1 MAAPGRVPVTSFV
14 ERYRYGRYRARPDFH
29 LGHGYCFQSILGKE
43 ERAGSCLEPAL
54 FNFPGL
60 GGLVGEEVDLLRAEI
75 HWRSQD
81 WKAASQ
87 VFARLAGA
95 LPGPDETLEPKQS
108 RFVMNRAV
116 ALALAGES
124 NRLSALETTHGA
136 VMAGTPFGA
145 DFRVLT
151 SVQSAPRDFA
161 EVLKRVA
168 RVDDF
173 QTFMDSYRA
182 RLAGTPDTAPA
193 TTGS

>member
-1 MAAPGRVPVTSFV
+1 
-14 ERYRYGRYRARPDFH
+14 
-29 LGHGYCFQSILGKE
+29 LGKE

-60 GGLVGEEVDLLRAEI
+60 GGLAGEEVDLLRAEI

-87 VFARLAGA
+87 VFARLAEA

-151 SVQSAPRDFA
+151 SVQR
-161 EVLKRVA
+161 A
-168 RVDDF
+168 RVIL
-173 QTFMDSYRA
+173 QKSLNALPGSMISRPSWTVTGPASRERRTRRRRPPA
-182 RLAGTPDTAPA
+182 PDPILWRVGNQGAHY
-193 TTGS
+193 